1 MHFLFSPLKY
11 LSRVIESEKKTNMVM
26 DINCLCSCFYWINS
40 YRKQLFFFSKE
51 PLVYVTKYGECYHSA
66 GCHYLD
72 SVIEKG
78 LYEAQKE
85 GYRACSYCHGLHNGE
100 IEINN
105 YFISSIYSLIII
117 SIILIA
123 LFVYKLKNN

>member
-1 MHFLFSPLKY
+1 MRKKLIWLWISIVCVAVFIGLT
-11 LSRVIESEKKTNMVM
+11 VIVN
-26 DINCLCSCFYWINS
+26 NC
-40 YRKQLFFFSKE
+40 FFSQKE